1 MKTVSGKEFC
11 RILQSR
17 GWQLRR
23 INGSHHIYT
32 RVGISYTR
40 VGISARISVPVHG
53 DGDLKRGLQ
62 RHLMKI
68 ARIQESDL

>member
-1 MKTVSGKEFC
+1 MKTATGKESC
-11 RILQSR
+11 RVLQSR
-17 GWQLRR
+17 GWPLRR
-23 INGSHHIYT
+23 IKGSHRI
-32 RVGISYTR
+32 YTR